1 MANLCC
7 CLVASSIA
15 GSSSIVMIFGSL
27 KICNIQQAQYQ
38 NLTLHTTLYK
48 LQSGLVLEWLGQVLN
63 VHVCTDICKHI
74 MEGTL
79 HCHNILLGDVLEGI
93 EGDCVCSPSAF
104 GDNSDWESIFHNP
117 PFIHLLDELSTSIT
131 LLNCLM
137 DEILTYTPAH
147 THIMTIQTRTSTT
160 ACCPLSAHNTFHVII
175 WTLCFLVLVVTC
187 FKHA

>member
-7 CLVASSIA
+7 CWVAASMA

-38 NLTLHTTLYK
+38 NHTLHTTLYK

-63 VHVCTDICKHI
+63 VHVCADNREDV
-74 MEGTL
+74 MERTL

-104 GDNSDWESIFHNP
+104 GDNSDWKSIFHNP
-117 PFIHLLDELSTSIT
+117 PFIHLLDEFSTSIT
-131 LLNCLM
+131 LFNCLM

-160 ACCPLSAHNTFHVII
+160 ASCVCAAHNTFQVII
-175 WTLCFLVLVVTC
+175 CTLCFLSW
-187 FKHA
+187 